1 MYTPNSKV
9 KHSKYGNGIVVADM
23 GNSVVVRFDASVE
36 ICSPAELIKEPDA
49 IDDFHNKRIVSE
61 QELAVAISAK
71 CIKSVND
78 QWGVFARTKI
88 ELLPH
93 QLWVCRQARQKQPCR
108 LLVADDVGLGKTIE
122 AGIILSA
129 FMTTGR
135 IHRLL
140 ILTPASLVEQWQYRM
155 LSMFD
160 IRLSRYM
167 TELDTAESG
176 FWKSANMVV
185 ASLDTLRLDHNERQ
199 ERLFNADPWDLVIVD
214 EAHHLNC
221 DETMGPTLGYSFIRT
236 MEERNLI
243 DSLIFFTGTPHK
255 GKNFSFLSLMKLLD
269 DQTFS
274 PKNDL
279 GEQLKPLK
287 NYMIRNNKYNVTDL
301 QGNRLFFEPSVIST
315 TYSYSPEEQLFYDT
329 LTSFISSG
337 MAYASSLSQG
347 AGRAVMFVLI
357 TMQKLAS
364 SSVAAIR
371 HALQKRIDKK
381 DLAEAR
387 EKLLTQQLSILEDM
401 DDESLDDKRAQ
412 IEEELLEIS
421 RFINIS
427 ENERPAIQ
435 KLLDLA
441 NDVNPETKIQSILG
455 VLRTEYPDEQIL
467 FFTEYKATQS
477 ALMSALMRE
486 YGEESV
492 TFINGDERLDGV
504 LLPSGTTKNLKIKRQ
519 NASELFNNGKRR
531 FLIAT
536 EAAGEGI
543 DLQKNCH
550 ILFHVD
556 LPWNP
561 MRLHQRVGRLNRY
574 GQKQKVIVRNFRNP
588 DTVESRIWSKL
599 NEKIEF
605 INQTFSS
612 VMEQKEDLFQ
622 LVLGMTP
629 QRVFNDLFSGA
640 PQGQDDEKLSQW
652 FNAKTAQ
659 IGGKDI
665 YEAVKVIAG
674 NAEKFDYHSVSNL
687 LPHTDLPDLQ
697 NFWES
702 LLATKGRRVMNHD
715 GAFDFITPDEWCG
728 FGVMKKYS
736 DMTFSRSPREGQT
749 ILGIGHIIFDKGL
762 ADALKSTAHV
772 AVSSSIDNHLF
783 VYSVIDQL
791 TDQTHEKIKL
801 ILGCSIDKNGQ
812 FIRILQDWELLKY
825 MNTLPHRVASN
836 QSVPFREDDLIIVK
850 QKCEDALIDFLKQ
863 EEKNIHIPVFFLE
876 AILFSG
882 KEE

>member
-1 MYTPNSKV
+1 MFPPNSKV
-9 KHSKYGNGIVVADM
+9 NHSKYGNGIVVTDM
-23 GNSVVVRFDASVE
+23 GNSVVVRFDKTVE
-36 ICSPAELIKEPDA
+36 ICSPADLVKEPDA
-49 IDDFHNKRIVSE
+49 IEDLQNKRFVSE

-160 IRLSRYM
+160 IRLTRYL

-176 FWKSANMVV
+176 FWKSASMVV
-185 ASLDTLRLDHNERQ
+185 ASLDTLRLDRNERQ
-199 ERLFNADPWDLVIVD
+199 DRLFNADPWDLVIVD

-221 DETMGPTLGYSFIRT
+221 DERSGPTLGYNFIRA
-236 MEERNLI
+236 MEEHNLI

-269 DQTFS
+269 DETFS
-274 PKNDL
+274 PKTDL
-279 GEQLKPLK
+279 GDQLAPLK

-301 QGNRLFFEPSVIST
+301 QGNRLFFEPSVLST

-329 LTSFISSG
+329 LTNFISSG
-337 MAYASSLSQG
+337 MAYANSLSQG
-347 AGRAVMFVLI
+347 ASRAVMFVLI

-371 HALQKRIDKK
+371 HAMQKRIEKK

-387 EKLLTQQLSILEDM
+387 EKQLEQQLNILEDM
-401 DDESLDDKRAQ
+401 DDESLDDRRAQ

-421 RFINIS
+421 RFIDIS

-441 NDVNPETKIQSILG
+441 NDVNPETKIQSILD
-455 VLRTEYPDEQIL
+455 VLRTDYSDEQVL

-477 ALMSALMRE
+477 ALMSALMKE

-492 TFINGDERLDGV
+492 TFINGDEALDGV
-504 LLPSGTTKNLKIKRQ
+504 LLPNGTSKNLKIKRQ
-519 NASELFNNGKRR
+519 NASALFNEGQRR

-599 NEKIEF
+599 NEKIQY

-629 QRVFNDLFSGA
+629 QGVFNELFACA
-640 PQGQDDEKLSQW
+640 PQGKDDEKLSQW

-659 IGGKDI
+659 IGGKDVF
-665 YEAVKVIAG
+665 EAVKVIAG
-674 NAEKFDYHSVSNL
+674 NAEKYDYHSVSNL

-697 NFWES
+697 PFWES
-702 LLATKGRRVMNHD
+702 LLAIKGRRVMNHD
-715 GAFDFITPDEWCG
+715 GAFDFITPEEWLG
-728 FGVMKKYS
+728 FGVFKKYT
-736 DMTFSRSPREGQT
+736 DMTFSRTPQKGQT
-749 ILGIGHIIFDKGL
+749 ILGIGHTVFDKGL
-762 ADALKSTAHV
+762 ADALKSTARV
-772 AVSSSIDNHLF
+772 AVSASVDHHLL

-801 ILGCSIDKNGQ
+801 ILGCSIDKNGD
-812 FIRILQDWELLKY
+812 FIKVIQDWELLKI
-825 MNTLPHRVASN
+825 MNTLPHRAASIN
-836 QSVPFREDDLIIVK
+836 SIPFSEDKLLNIK
-850 QKCEDALIDFLKQ
+850 QRCETALIDFLKQ
-863 EEKNIHIPVFFLE
+863 KEKNIHIPVFSLE
-876 AILFSG
+876 AVLFSV
-882 KEE
+882 KE

>member
-1 MYTPNSKV
+1 MFSPNSKV
-9 KHSKYGNGIVVADM
+9 SHSKYGNGIVVTDM
-23 GNSVVVRFDASVE
+23 GSSVVVRFDKTVE
-36 ICSPAELIKEPDA
+36 ICSPADLIKEPDA
-49 IDDFHNKRIVSE
+49 IEDLNSKRFVSE

-93 QLWVCRQARQKQPCR
+93 QLWVCRQARLKQPCR

-160 IRLSRYM
+160 IRLRRYL
-167 TELDTAESG
+167 TIEDTPESG
-176 FWKSANMVV
+176 FWKNNMVV
-185 ASLDTLRLDHNERQ
+185 ASLDTLRLDHNDRQ
-199 ERLFNADPWDLVIVD
+199 ERLFSADPWDLVIVD

-221 DETMGPTLGYSFIRT
+221 DETMGPTLGYSFIRA
-236 MEERNLI
+236 MEEHNLI

-255 GKNFSFLSLMKLLD
+255 GKNYSFLSLMKLLD

-279 GEQLKPLK
+279 GDQLKPLK

-301 QGNRLFFEPSVIST
+301 QGNRLFYEPSVLST
-315 TYSYSPEEQLFYDT
+315 TYSYSPEEQEFYDT
-329 LTSFISSG
+329 LTNFISSG
-337 MAYASSLSQG
+337 MAYANSLSKG
-347 AGRAVMFVLI
+347 ASRAVMFVLI

-381 DLAEAR
+381 DLAEER
-387 EKLLTQQLSILEDM
+387 EKQLMQQLNILEDM

-421 RFINIS
+421 RFIDIS

-441 NDVNPETKIQSILG
+441 NEVNPETKIQSILD
-455 VLRTEYPDEQIL
+455 VLRDEYPDEQIL

-504 LLPSGTTKNLKIKRQ
+504 LLPDGTSKNLKIKRQ
-519 NASELFNNGKRR
+519 NASALFNNGKRR

-599 NEKIEF
+599 NEKIEY

-629 QRVFNDLFSGA
+629 QGVFNELFAGA
-640 PQGQDDEKLSQW
+640 PQEKDDEKLSQW

-665 YEAVKVIAG
+665 FEAVKVIAG
-674 NAEKFDYHSVSNL
+674 NAEKFDYRSVSNL

-697 NFWES
+697 PFWES
-702 LLATKGRRVMNHD
+702 LLAIKGRRIMNHD
-715 GAFDFITPDEWCG
+715 GAFDFITPDEWLG
-728 FGVMKKYS
+728 FGVLKKYT
-736 DMTFSRSPREGQT
+736 DLTFSRTPLDGQT
-749 ILGIGHIIFDKGL
+749 ILGIGHTIFDKGL
-762 ADALKSTAHV
+762 ADALKSSAHV
-772 AVSSSIDNHLF
+772 AVSSSIDHHLF
-783 VYSVIDQL
+783 VYSIIDQL

-801 ILGCSIDKNGQ
+801 ILGCSIDKKGN
-812 FIRILQDWELLKY
+812 FIKVIQDWELLKQ
-825 MNTLPHRVASN
+825 MNSLPHKIGST
-836 QSVPFREDDLIIVK
+836 QLTPFNEEEILNVK
-850 QKCEDALIDFLKQ
+850 NECEKALTDFLKQ
-863 EEKNIHIPVFFLE
+863 EEKNIHIPVFSLE
-876 AILFSG
+876 AILFA
-882 KEE
+882 EMEQ

>member
-1 MYTPNSKV
+1 MFSANSTV
-9 KHSKYGNGIVVADM
+9 RHSKYGNGIVVTDM
-23 GNSVVVRFDASVE
+23 GDSVVVRFDKSVE
-36 ICSPAELIKEPDA
+36 ICSPADLIKEPDA
-49 IDDFHNKRIVSE
+49 IDDLYNRRYVSE
-61 QELAVAISAK
+61 QELAVAVSAK

-160 IRLSRYM
+160 IRLTRYM
-167 TELDTAESG
+167 TELDTPESG

-185 ASLDTLRLDHNERQ
+185 ASLDTLRLDRNERQ
-199 ERLFNADPWDLVIVD
+199 ERLFAADPWDLVIVD

-221 DETMGPTLGYSFIRT
+221 DERSGPTLGYNFIRA
-236 MEERNLI
+236 MEEHKRI

-274 PKNDL
+274 PKVDL
-279 GEQLKPLK
+279 GEQLAPLK
-287 NYMIRNNKYNVTDL
+287 KYMIRNNKYNVTDL
-301 QGNRLFFEPSVIST
+301 QGNRLFFEPSVLST

-337 MAYASSLSQG
+337 MAYANSLSQG
-347 AGRAVMFVLI
+347 AGRVVMFVLI

-371 HALQKRIDKK
+371 HALQKRIEKR

-387 EKLLTQQLSILEDM
+387 EKQLAQQLNILEDM

-421 RFINIS
+421 RFIDIS

-441 NDVNPETKIQSILG
+441 NEVNPETKIQSILD
-455 VLRTEYPDEQIL
+455 VLKTDYPDEQVL

-477 ALMSALMRE
+477 ALMSALMKE
-486 YGEESV
+486 YGEDSV
-492 TFINGDERLDGV
+492 TFINGDERLDDV
-504 LLPSGTTKNLKIKRQ
+504 LLPNGTTKSMKIKRQ
-519 NASELFNNGKRR
+519 NASSLFNNGKRR

-629 QRVFNDLFSGA
+629 QGVFNELFANA
-640 PQGQDDEKLSQW
+640 PQDKDDEKLSQW
-652 FNAKTAQ
+652 FNVKTAQ

-665 YEAVKVIAG
+665 FEAVKVIAG
-674 NAEKFDYHSVSNL
+674 NADKFDYRSVSNL

-697 NFWES
+697 PFWES

-715 GAFDFITPDEWCG
+715 GAFDFITPDEWND
-728 FGVMKKYS
+728 FGVQKKYT
-736 DMTFSRSPREGQT
+736 DMTFSRTPQEGQT

-762 ADALKSTAHV
+762 ADALNSTARIS
-772 AVSSSIDNHLF
+772 VSSSIDHHLF
-783 VYSVIDQL
+783 VYSIIDQL

-801 ILGCSIDKNGQ
+801 ILGCSIDKDGNV
-812 FIRILQDWELLKY
+812 IKIIQDWELLKIL
-825 MNTLPHRVASN
+825 NTLPHRGVTT
-836 QSVPFREDDLIIVK
+836 QSVPLLEENVLKIK
-850 QKCEDALIDFLKQ
+850 PSCEKALTGYLKQ
-863 EEKNIHIPVFFLE
+863 EEKNIHIPVFSLE
-876 AILFSG
+876 AILFSV
-882 KEE
+882 KE